1 LSGHWDEVFNSD
13 LYDHFPNAWAQGNP
27 GGIDAHG
34 APMHGL
40 PQSAGITIPANSVIV
55 FARDAGD

>member
-1 LSGHWDEVFNSD
+1 
-13 LYDHFPNAWAQGNP
+13 
-27 GGIDAHG
+27 DAHG

-40 PQSAGITIPANSVIV
+40 RQSAGITIPANSVIV